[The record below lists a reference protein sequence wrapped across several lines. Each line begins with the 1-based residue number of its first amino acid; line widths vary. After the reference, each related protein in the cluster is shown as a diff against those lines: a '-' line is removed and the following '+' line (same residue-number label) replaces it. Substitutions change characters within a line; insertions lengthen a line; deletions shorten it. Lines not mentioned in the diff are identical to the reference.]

1 MVIDLSD
8 DDEPTQSQ
16 QPAKP
21 EFEDGDEEIDPSHP
35 YHDILRTLEIPLG
48 AASLSLAFPN
58 VPNSISSTSCPSLL
72 KDHVVAAVACS
83 DLSMRI
89 VVIPLTPPPPEQID
103 ASAIGVQILRVAGNG
118 FHQDLLTAIALTFT
132 GDLDDSREETGARK
146 WSLLVASTSCTGRGL
161 LLIHQIPINGNRLSA
176 DASDLLP
183 VRREYVRA
191 SMMAARLTFNTS
203 PFPDE
208 RHSTLLITVPEASCV
223 KLYQVFKRQTH
234 GRNRRGSVGTTD
246 SVSST
251 RSNPNLSANSGKFLI
266 SLLPEYPLTDS
277 FDLTH
282 RRKSVLD
289 AKWVLGGK
297 AVVALLEDGE
307 WGVWDLEAAGPAA
320 PSNSNLIKG
329 QSNTVGIVGGSFM
342 RFAIKGSIT
351 TSATTSRPEKQ
362 ITASKGLVT
371 ATPHTR
377 KVQAQGLFSGSDQ
390 AAVSSQTRT
399 GSICVSPLPE
409 SPLDESILI
418 NYGTQNLHIPSVL
431 GYWKTSA
438 WRKGSL
444 SANTSSSLLPSL
456 RLSDEPIKSISLLP
470 TFTEREEPAFGSRQ
484 RANFM
489 VSTSSRLVLF
499 VGPLVD
505 APEERPVSRGQPITF
520 NIGRTTTDQS
530 LLQQGVLDVDGMDR
544 ILDTMESPAQSQ
556 VLSRSRSQNQAAFTS
571 NRSSVNPKPNF
582 GRSVAFDHEVDMDLT
597 PVASPAT
604 SRQLQLSE
612 RKGTERRLF
621 S

>member
-1 MVIDLSD
+1 VIDLSD
-8 DDEPTQSQ
+8 DDEPSQ
-16 QPAKP
+16 PQQAAKA

-35 YHDILRTLEIPLG
+35 YHDILRTLEVPLG
-48 AASLSLAFPN
+48 AAGSLLAFPH
-58 VPNSISSTSCPSLL
+58 VPDSVSSTSCPSLF
-72 KDHVVAAVACS
+72 KDYVVVAVACS
-83 DLSMRI
+83 DLSLRL

-103 ASAIGVQILRVAGNG
+103 ASAIGVQIVRISGNG
-118 FHQDLLTAIALTFT
+118 FHQDLLTAVALTCT
-132 GDLDDSREETGARK
+132 GDLDDSSEESGACK

-161 LLIHQIPINGNRLSA
+161 LLIHQIPVNGNRLSTT
-176 DASDLLP
+176 ASDLLP
-183 VRREYVRA
+183 IRREYMRA
-191 SMMAARLTFNTS
+191 SMIAARVSFNTS

-208 RHSTLLITVPEASCV
+208 RHSILLITLREASCV
-223 KLYQVFKRQTH
+223 KLYRVFRQQTY

-246 SVSST
+246 SVSSS
-251 RSNPNLSANSGKFLI
+251 RSNPNLSANSGQFLI
-266 SLLPEYPLTDS
+266 SLLPEYPLTDN
-277 FDLTH
+277 FDLTQ

-320 PSNSNLIKG
+320 PSSSNLIKG
-329 QSNTVGIVGGSFM
+329 QSNTVGIVGGSFV
-342 RFAIKGSIT
+342 RFAIKSSIMSST
-351 TSATTSRPEKQ
+351 ITSRTEKQ
-362 ITASKGLVT
+362 TLASKGLVT

-377 KVQAQGLFSGSDQ
+377 KIQTQRLLSGSDRTPS
-390 AAVSSQTRT
+390 SSQTQT
-399 GSICVSPLPE
+399 GSICVSVLPD
-409 SPLDESILI
+409 SRADESILI
-418 NYGTQNLHIPSVL
+418 NYGTQNLHIPSIL

-444 SANTSSSLLPSL
+444 SANASSTILPTL

-470 TFTEREEPAFGSRQ
+470 SFTEKDKVAFGSRQ
-484 RANFM
+484 QANFM
-489 VSTSSRLVLF
+489 VSTASRLILF
-499 VGPLVD
+499 VSPLVD
-505 APEERPVSRGQPITF
+505 DPEERPASRTQNVTF
-520 NIGRTTTDQS
+520 DIGRTTTDQS

-544 ILDTMESPAQSQ
+544 ILEKMDSPAQPQ
-556 VLSRSRSQNQAAFTS
+556 ILSRSRVPNQAAFAL
-571 NRSSVNPKPNF
+571 NDSSINPKPNF
-582 GRSVAFDHEVDMDLT
+582 GRSVAFDREVDMDLT